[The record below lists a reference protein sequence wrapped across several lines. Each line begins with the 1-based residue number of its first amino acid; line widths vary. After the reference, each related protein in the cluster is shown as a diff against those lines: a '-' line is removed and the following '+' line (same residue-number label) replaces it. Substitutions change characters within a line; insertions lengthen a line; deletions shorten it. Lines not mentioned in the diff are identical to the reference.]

1 MDLVTHI
8 IGDAGE
14 AAHHD
19 ALHALEHR
27 GAVERVTLPRADLA
41 RRRLRATTDKGAEI
55 AIALPRSA
63 TLFHNA
69 LLLLTE
75 DRAVILRV
83 EAETWLTLRPRD
95 AAAALALGYHAGNLH
110 WRVRF
115 DGPLLKVAVETE
127 LDAYL
132 ARLDG
137 FLLSGAASVVSDPE
151 PPATAEARG
160 ASPAEAGS

>member
-1 MDLVTHI
+1 MAVITHI
-8 IGDAGE
+8 LDP

-27 GAVERVTLPRADLA
+27 GAVEYVTLARADLA
-41 RRRLRATTDKGAEI
+41 RKRLRAVTDKGAEI

-63 TLFHNA
+63 TLYHGA

-75 DRAVILRV
+75 SRAILLRV

-95 AAAALALGYHAGNLH
+95 AASALALGYHAGNLH

-115 DGPLLKVAVETE
+115 DGPLLLVAVETS

-132 ARLDG
+132 ARLDE
-137 FLLSGAASVVSDPE
+137 FLLSGAAEVLPSADAAASSASADLE
-151 PPATAEARG
+151 AT
-160 ASPAEAGS
+160 S